1 MAILSEE
8 AASGPEPTALE
19 LGLESAEK
27 PRSMFAR
34 SWEVFAENKLALAS
48 LAFLIVI
55 SIFGYLG
62 PVFYHGDITKVDLE
76 AVTQAPSAQHPLG
89 TDQYG
94 LDFLAQL
101 MHGTS
106 TSLDVGLAAGLIAAV
121 VGALYG
127 AVSGYLGGWVD
138 ALMMRIIDSFL
149 SFPLLFLLIYV
160 DTVFGKS
167 QATMIAEIGF
177 VSWFP
182 ITRLVRGEALA
193 IKVRDYVS
201 AAKMMGGKGR
211 RIVYR
216 HILPNTI
223 GTSIVNTTFSIADAI
238 FILSNLSFIGLGL
251 EAPQADLGGLLN
263 TGTQYASQGY
273 WWLIWPPAIVIVLI
287 IMSFNILGD
296 ALRDAV
302 ETRLQKR

>member
-34 SWEVFAENKLALAS
+34 GWEVFAENKLALAS
-48 LAFLIVI
+48 LAFLIAI
-55 SIFGYLG
+55 AAFGYLG
-62 PVFYHGDITKVDLE
+62 PLFYHGDVTKVDLRN
-76 AVTQAPSAQHPLG
+76 VTVGPSALHPLG

-94 LDFLAQL
+94 LDFLGQL
-101 MHGTS
+101 MRGTA
-106 TSLDVGLAAGLIAAV
+106 TSLNVGLAAGSIAAV

-138 ALMMRIIDSFL
+138 ALMMRVIDAFL
-149 SFPLLFLLIYV
+149 SFPLLFLLIYIN
-160 DTVFGKS
+160 TVFGKS
-167 QATMIAEIGF
+167 QLTMIGEIGF
-177 VSWFP
+177 ISWFP

-193 IKVRDYVS
+193 IKVRDYVA
-201 AAKMMGGKGR
+201 AAKMMGGKGQ
-211 RIVYR
+211 RIIYR

-223 GTSIVNTTFSIADAI
+223 GTSIVNTTFSIADAV
-238 FILSNLSFIGLGL
+238 FLLSSLSFIGLGL
-251 EAPQADLGGLLN
+251 QAPQADLGGLLN
-263 TGTQYASQGY
+263 TGTQYASQGF
-273 WWLIWPPAIVIVLI
+273 WWLVWPPAVVIVLI